1 MKLKPFVLPE
11 KVEIETETIS
21 DTYTKFF
28 IAPLEKGW
36 GHTIG
41 NTLRR
46 SLLSSIQ
53 GAAITQVRIDG
64 VLHEFSTIPDVLED
78 TPQIIMNIKKIRMT
92 LLSET
97 PKLCYLNVKG
107 KGAFTAKDMTVPPEI
122 TIADPNQ
129 NILTITDAKRS
140 VNIEMKVENGRG
152 FVPSERLKRGQNP
165 PVGTIFLDAFFSPV
179 KKVNYTIE
187 NTRVLDRSDFEKIIL
202 EVWTDGGVKPDE
214 ALIQSATI
222 IKNHMS
228 VMIPTEQEPEFI
240 PEEKFDKE
248 RERMRELLQ
257 MDIEELELSN
267 RALNCLKKGRSKRTG
282 ERVSIK
288 MVADLVRR
296 TEKEMLNI
304 ENFGRKS
311 LDELKKVLEGIG
323 LSFGIDVD
331 SILKK
336 E

>member
-1 MKLKPFVLPE
+1 MKLKPFVLPG
-11 KVEIETETIS
+11 KVEIETETAS
-21 DTYTKFF
+21 DTYTKFI

-41 NTLRR
+41 NSLRR
-46 SLLSSIQ
+46 SLLASIQ
-53 GAAITQVRIDG
+53 GAAVTQIRIDG
-64 VLHEFSTIPDVLED
+64 VVHEFSTIPDVLED
-78 TPQIIMNIKKIRMT
+78 VPQIIMNIKKIRMA
-92 LLSET
+92 LLAEA

-107 KGAFTAKDMTVPPEI
+107 KGTFTAKDMTVPPEI
-122 TIADPNQ
+122 SIANPTQ
-129 NILTITDAKRS
+129 PILTITDAKRS
-140 VNIEMKVENGRG
+140 VNIEMRVENGRG
-152 FVPSERLKRGQNP
+152 YVPAERLKRGQNP

-179 KKVNYTIE
+179 KKVIYTVE
-187 NTRVLDRSDFEKIIL
+187 NTRVLDRSDFEKILL
-202 EVWTDGGVKPDE
+202 EVWTDGSVKPDE

-228 VMIPTEQEPEFI
+228 IMIPTEKEPEFI
-240 PEEKFDKE
+240 PEEKFNKE
-248 RERMRELLQ
+248 RERLRELLQ

-282 ERVSIK
+282 ERISIK
-288 MVADLVRR
+288 KVADLVRR

-304 ENFGRKS
+304 ENFGKKS
-311 LDELKKVLEGIG
+311 LDELKKVLEGVG

-331 SILKK
+331 SIIKK